1 VTPWVL
7 QGVEAVILRYG
18 VDRFTP
24 NCAAISRTGTSLER
38 SRVRIVFSSLGLS
51 FFGRP
56 PLRPRARAA
65 FKPACVRSRIRLRS
79 NSASAPKTW
88 NTSCPVG
95 DRVSICSVSEANPT
109 PRAFQLVGQV
119 NEVAEAAAQAVRCYA
134 VGSAAK

>member
-7 QGVEAVILRYG
+7 QGVDAVILRYG

-24 NCAAISRTGTSLER
+24 NCAAISCTGTSLER

-65 FKPACVRSRIRLRS
+65 FLAGVRALADQIALELSERAKDMDHQLPGWGSRVDLLGERGEPDAARLSTR
-79 NSASAPKTW
+79 
-88 NTSCPVG
+88 
-95 DRVSICSVSEANPT
+95 
-109 PRAFQLVGQV
+109 
-119 NEVAEAAAQAVRCYA
+119 
-134 VGSAAK
+134 GSGE